1 MRPLGFSTGALALS
15 DFHRAL
21 RELHGKAVDC
31 VELSALRFTEL
42 QPLVESLDTLDLN
55 AYRYKG
61 IHAPSSFDAEQEIE
75 IASLLDRNVPKDWPI
90 ILHPDTIHDFLI
102 WRRFGKRLAIENMD
116 RRKPIGRTMEE
127 LSMLFDRLPDAMLCF
142 DIGHARQ
149 CDTTMTEAYRILTKY
164 ADRLRWVHM
173 SEVNT
178 LSHHETLSYAAIWAF
193 AEMAYLIPDSAPI
206 ILEARIE
213 GNAIDAEIEKAKL
226 ALPLNALPSM
236 IA

>member
-1 MRPLGFSTGALALS
+1 
-15 DFHRAL
+15 
-21 RELHGKAVDC
+21 
-31 VELSALRFTEL
+31 
-42 QPLVESLDTLDLN
+42 
-55 AYRYKG
+55 
-61 IHAPSSFDAEQEIE
+61 
-75 IASLLDRNVPKDWPI
+75 
-90 ILHPDTIHDFLI
+90 
-102 WRRFGKRLAIENMD
+102 
-116 RRKPIGRTMEE
+116 MEE
-127 LSMLFDRLPDAMLCF
+127 LSTLFDALPDAMLCF

-193 AEMAYLIPDSAPI
+193 AEVAYLIPDSAPI

-213 GNAIDAEIEKAKL
+213 GSAIDAEIEKAKL